1 MKRILITNDDGF
13 NSMGLQALREALNP
27 LGQITIVA
35 PATEKSACGH
45 GMTLTKPLR
54 FIKIDDDF
62 YKLDD
67 GGPTDCIYLALHAL
81 YDENFKPD
89 LIVSGINLGSNMGED
104 VSYSG
109 TASGAME
116 GVLHD
121 IPSIAISQ
129 VLQDQNTFG
138 FDFTLSKETIASLAK
153 KVLYQG
159 FPLQSREFLN
169 INIPPIAKEKCKGIQ
184 ITELGIR
191 MYGNDAHLHRNPR
204 GEEYYW
210 LGLHPLSWQ
219 ERKNGKISDFSAIKE
234 GFISITPIT
243 LDFTARNRLESL
255 QNWIQQ

>member
-1 MKRILITNDDGF
+1 
-13 NSMGLQALREALNP
+13 
-27 LGQITIVA
+27 
-35 PATEKSACGH
+35 
-45 GMTLTKPLR
+45 MTLTKPLR

-138 FDFTLSKETIASLAK
+138 FDFTLAKETIASLAK

-169 INIPPIAKEKCKGIQ
+169 INIPLLQKKNARGYKLPSLGFVCMGMMHICIATLAE
-184 ITELGIR
+184 
-191 MYGNDAHLHRNPR
+191 RNII
-204 GEEYYW
+204 G
-210 LGLHPLSWQ
+210 
-219 ERKNGKISDFSAIKE
+219 
-234 GFISITPIT
+234 
-243 LDFTARNRLESL
+243 
-255 QNWIQQ
+255 